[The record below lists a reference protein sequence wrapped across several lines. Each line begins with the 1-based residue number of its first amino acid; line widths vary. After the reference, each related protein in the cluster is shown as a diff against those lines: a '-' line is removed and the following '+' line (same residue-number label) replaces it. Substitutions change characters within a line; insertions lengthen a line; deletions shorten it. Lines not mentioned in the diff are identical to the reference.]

1 MGDLIDRSLRPS
13 FRSAISRAERQVGYR
28 EMLQRS
34 DTLMHRRDMEIIHEM
49 CAIMAEVYMMSSDKQ
64 IRISGEWLEVELV
77 QQVFGELTEEHVQMV
92 LSEFKRMTED
102 IRNKKAYI
110 RTSLYNSV
118 FSIAA
123 HYENRVNYD
132 LKGR

>member
-13 FRSAISRAERQVGYR
+13 FREAISRAERQVGYR

-34 DTLMHRRDMEIIHEM
+34 DKLMHRADMEIIHEM
-49 CAIMAEVYMMSSDKQ
+49 CAIMAEVYMMSPDKQ

-77 QQVFGELTEEHVQMV
+77 QQVFRELTEEHVQMV
-92 LSEFKRMTED
+92 LSEFKRLTDD